1 MRTIRESS
9 SMILNYKTKPFL
21 SHSHFKMSFTLFI
34 SNLLT
39 DQHSSRGIMMMF
51 TMLDF
56 LWKIMPTSTMI
67 SAISRGESVEIL
79 LVPPWATIFRT
90 DDGSGKQMARQNTF
104 PTRSPLMPKFIVF
117 SDTKYFSNT
126 VWYRTSPAMMESLKR
141 SVLGFVAFIVR
152 QWLRWH
158 SIQLDLPKRNC
169 AFKVIKNIRNRK
181 QILTK
186 FVKLYFL
193 MTLIVIYRDIKTWM
207 IMENEKFVI
216 VDWVI

>member
-1 MRTIRESS
+1 MGTIRESS

-21 SHSHFKMSFTLFI
+21 SHSHLKMSFTLFI

-126 VWYRTSPAMMESLKR
+126 VWYRASPAIMESLNR
-141 SVLGFVAFIVR
+141 SVLGFVTFIVR
-152 QWLRWH
+152 QWLRWN
-158 SIQLDLPKRNC
+158 SILLDLPKRNC
-169 AFKVIKNIRNRK
+169 AFKVIKNIPKRK
-181 QILTK
+181 ADFDKICK
-186 FVKLYFL
+186 
-193 MTLIVIYRDIKTWM
+193 VIFSNDL
-207 IMENEKFVI
+207 NSNL
-216 VDWVI
+216 